1 MKKLLL
7 LFVFIISSLVF
18 APESLA
24 ENIKF
29 VQVTD
34 AHMAKNSEYSQKVLK
49 ATIAD
54 INKQSDVSFVVF
66 TGDNINYAEEDDLKI
81 FAKIVKKLNV
91 PYYVVIGNHD
101 VYKANGM
108 SKTHYLQIL
117 RESNH
122 LIRQK
127 APNYKFTKNG
137 YVFLIVDGAKEVIP
151 GPAGYFRKDTLAW
164 LDKMLSKNKNKTVII
179 FQHFPIEYPEGASG
193 RLKTHQ
199 TYKVE
204 NYKEIVN
211 GHDNILAIISGHL
224 HTNGENMKNGIYHI
238 STPSLLAMPHSYKII
253 DIVTMKDFSPIIYTQ
268 LKDVEV
274 KDEN

>member
-1 MKKLLL
+1 MKKLLTIL
-7 LFVFIISSLVF
+7 LLIIGFIIC
-18 APESLA
+18 APNTMA

-29 VQVTD
+29 VQITD

-49 ATIAD
+49 ATVKD
-54 INKQSDVSFVVF
+54 INKQSDIAFVVF
-66 TGDNINYAEEDDLKI
+66 TGDNINYAEEEDLKI

-91 PYYVVIGNHD
+91 PYYIVIGNHD

-108 SKTHYLQIL
+108 SKTHYLQIM

-127 APNYKFTKNG
+127 TPNYKFTKNG

-151 GPAGYFRKDTLAW
+151 GPAGYFKKDTLAW
-164 LDKMLSKNKNKTVII
+164 LDKTLSRNKKKTVVI
-179 FQHFPIEYPEGASG
+179 FQHFPIEYPDGASG
-193 RLKTHQ
+193 RLKTHR

-204 NYKEIVN
+204 SYKEIIDN
-211 GHDNILAIISGHL
+211 HNNILAIISGHL

-238 STPSLLAMPHSYKII
+238 SSPSLLAMPHSYKII
-253 DIVTMKDFSPIIYTQ
+253 DIVTTKDFSPIIYTR
-268 LKDVEV
+268 LRDVEV
-274 KDEN
+274 QED